1 MIVDS
6 HAHAFPPMGGPAGHP
21 TTTEHM
27 RYVQHMLMFRHMPV
41 RRMDYGSAYDGPNL
55 LYAGRT

>member
-27 RYVQHMLMFRHMPV
+27 RYVQHLLMFHHMPM
-41 RRMDYGSAYDGPNL
+41 RRKDDGSVYEGLNP
-55 LYAGRT
+55 LYASRA